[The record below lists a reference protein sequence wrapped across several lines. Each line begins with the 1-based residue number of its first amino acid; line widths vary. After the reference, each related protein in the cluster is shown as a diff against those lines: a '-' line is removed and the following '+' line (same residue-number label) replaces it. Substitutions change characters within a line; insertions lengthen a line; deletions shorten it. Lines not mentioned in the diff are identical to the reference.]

1 VVEVHI
7 SMTTHADHGLYG
19 LSVGPW
25 SGIGAG
31 IGLVF
36 ALLSGAELPLGLVFG
51 AALGSL
57 VGLAVDALGAPR
69 HGDHEAEIRH
79 PAERD

>member
-1 VVEVHI
+1 
-7 SMTTHADHGLYG
+7 MTTHADHGSYS
-19 LSVGPW
+19 LSIGPW

-31 IGLVF
+31 IGLVI
-36 ALLSGAELPLGLVFG
+36 ALLNGTDQPLGLMFG
-51 AALGSL
+51 AAIGSL

-79 PAERD
+79 PAEWD